1 MDLLNGGAKPR
12 VNKANTMRVLR
23 GLCLLF
29 LIISVAIAIKKP
41 AMIVDLMS
49 YSWGAVA
56 GAFIGP
62 YVLGM
67 YVKWIN
73 KYGVAAGF
81 ISGVVLTVLGI
92 TGVIDMPAP
101 NIGALAIAASFVV
114 TALFSLIMIKAENKK
129 SIIAEK

>member
-1 MDLLNGGAKPR
+1 
-12 VNKANTMRVLR
+12 MRVLR

>member
-1 MDLLNGGAKPR
+1 M
-12 VNKANTMRVLR
+12 
-23 GLCLLF
+23 
-29 LIISVAIAIKKP
+29 
-41 AMIVDLMS
+41 
-49 YSWGAVA
+49 
-56 GAFIGP
+56 
-62 YVLGM
+62 LGM